1 MRCSFNGV
9 NLNLNCVDGGLVKN
23 KTKTKDGGYAGGVYA
38 GDAVFVKYAGGR
50 DISGGVA
57 ATAVVTSAT

>member
-38 GDAVFVKYAGGR
+38 GGLAVRTGGMQAGYMQ
-50 DISGGVA
+50 
-57 ATAVVTSAT
+57 ATQCS